1 MKNIKTKLAAIIMT
15 GFLMAG
21 TTFAK
26 GGLLLSDLRGE
37 TQPQTCTQ
45 TNGGILVT
53 TLTGI
58 LVTTFTGI
66 LVTTAIDTKSE
77 CGE

>member
-45 TNGGILVT
+45 TNGGIIIAGI
-53 TLTGI
+53 TGI
-58 LVTTFTGI
+58 IIAGFTGI
-66 LVTTAIDTKSE
+66 IIAGAVDTKCDE
-77 CGE
+77 

>member
-26 GGLLLSDLRGE
+26 SGMLLSDLRGE
-37 TQPQTCTQ
+37 TQSQTCTQ
-45 TNGGILVT
+45 TNGGILISQ
-53 TLTGI
+53 LTGI
-58 LVTTFTGI
+58 LISQFTGI
-66 LVTTAIDTKSE
+66 IIVGAVDTKCAE
-77 CGE
+77 